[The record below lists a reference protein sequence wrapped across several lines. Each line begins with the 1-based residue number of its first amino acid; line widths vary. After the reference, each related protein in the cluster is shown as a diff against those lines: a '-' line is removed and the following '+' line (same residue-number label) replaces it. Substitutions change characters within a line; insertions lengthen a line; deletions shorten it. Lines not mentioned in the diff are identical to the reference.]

1 MYHSTINRVVLIGRL
16 TRDPEL
22 RQLPSGSSVCALRLA
37 CNSSRRDSD
46 GEYQERANYFDV
58 SVFGPRGESVERYMR
73 KGGRIAIDGHLEWR
87 EWETADQE
95 RRQAVEVVADAVL
108 FLDASS
114 ARASQDGDDPDAEGF
129 GRLLGEDS
137 DGQQAELVS

>member
-1 MYHSTINRVVLIGRL
+1 
-16 TRDPEL
+16 
-22 RQLPSGSSVCALRLA
+22 VCALRLA

-114 ARASQDGDDPDAEGF
+114 ARASQDGEDPDAEGF

>member
-1 MYHSTINRVVLIGRL
+1 MYYSTINRVVLIGRL

-22 RQLPSGSSVCALRLA
+22 RELPSGSSVCALRLA

-58 SVFGPRGESVERYMR
+58 SVFGPRGESVERYMH
-73 KGGRIAIDGHLEWR
+73 KGGRIAVDGHLEWR
-87 EWETADQE
+87 EWETTEQE

-108 FLDASS
+108 FLDGP
-114 ARASQDGDDPDAEGF
+114 ARVSEDGEPPEGEALA
-129 GRLLGEDS
+129 GLLDEDS
-137 DGQQAELVS
+137 GGQRAKLVR

>member
-1 MYHSTINRVVLIGRL
+1 MYYSTINRVVLIGRL

-22 RQLPSGSSVCALRLA
+22 RELPSGSSVCALRLA
-37 CNSSRRDSD
+37 CNSSRRDGD

-73 KGGRIAIDGHLEWR
+73 KGGRIAVDGHLEWR
-87 EWETADQE
+87 EWETAEQE

-108 FLDASS
+108 FLDGSS
-114 ARASQDGDDPDAEGF
+114 ARASEDGEPSADGALGPLLGVDGD
-129 GRLLGEDS
+129 
-137 DGQQAELVS
+137 GQPAELVS

>member
-1 MYHSTINRVVLIGRL
+1 MYYSTINRVVLIGRL

-87 EWETADQE
+87 EWETAEQE

-108 FLDASS
+108 FLDGS
-114 ARASQDGDDPDAEGF
+114 AARVSQEGESPDDEGL
-129 GRLLGEDS
+129 GRLLDEDTH
-137 DGQQAELVS
+137 GQRAELVP